1 MNRGVV
7 TRKSRVAKKKISDG
21 EIHFIL
27 AVPTFEEDV
36 EKAASFDEAEMR
48 RITRKEASKSLQLR
62 RAG

>member
-1 MNRGVV
+1 M
-7 TRKSRVAKKKISDG
+7 AKKKISDG